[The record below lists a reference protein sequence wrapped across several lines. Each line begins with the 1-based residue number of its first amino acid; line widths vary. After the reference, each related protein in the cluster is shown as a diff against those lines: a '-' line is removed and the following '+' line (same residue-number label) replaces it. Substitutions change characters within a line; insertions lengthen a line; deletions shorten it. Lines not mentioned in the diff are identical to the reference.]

1 MLFRSR
7 QALALEKY
15 PHTFRP
21 AMISSLRRS
30 RSVQRMMLEVAANYE
45 KLAVL
50 AANTD
55 AVDTGKPD

>member
-1 MLFRSR
+1 MSITPRTEQWR
-7 QALALEKY
+7 KMAEDARATAARMRDPEAK
-15 PHTFRP
+15 
-21 AMISSLRRS
+21 
-30 RSVQRMMLEVAANYE
+30 RMMLEVAANYE